1 MRSPSPATGSRRRSP
16 SASATGSPYRPDA
29 TGTGARALRNAI
41 LDLLVSGGSNAAI
54 EIAAQQFRTADNMT
68 DRMAALAALNRTR
81 SPYRKE
87 ALDAFRRRYEGD
99 ALVLDKWLALEATA
113 PMPETLARVRELMND
128 PAFAA
133 SNPNRIRALVGSF
146 AAANQ
151 VQFNRIDGAGY
162 DLVADVV
169 LGLDGKNPQ
178 TAARILVSFRSWRAL
193 EEKRRVAAE
202 RTLRRVA
209 ATPNLS
215 RDVTDI
221 VTRTLA

>member
-1 MRSPSPATGSRRRSP
+1 
-16 SASATGSPYRPDA
+16 
-29 TGTGARALRNAI
+29 
-41 LDLLVSGGSNAAI
+41 
-54 EIAAQQFRTADNMT
+54 MT
-68 DRMAALAALNRTR
+68 DRLAALAALNRTR
-81 SPYRKE
+81 SPHRRD
-87 ALDAFRRRYEGD
+87 ALQAFRRRYEGD

-113 PMPETLARVRELMND
+113 PMPETLPRVRELMND

-133 SNPNRIRALVGSF
+133 TNPNRVRALVGSF

-151 VQFNRIDGAGY
+151 VQFNRMDGAGY

-169 LGLDGKNPQ
+169 LGLDAKNPQ

-193 EEKRRVAAE
+193 EERRRIAAE

-209 ATPNLS
+209 ASANLS